1 MYHKNIQ
8 STVIGN
14 KLDATMFSLM
24 LRCCEQ
30 QFCTPEDK
38 ELLTHLLYSLSR
50 LNRFSIIC
58 MFMDSN
64 DKKGNM
70 EIMKVTYIQFLF

>member
-1 MYHKNIQ
+1 M
-8 STVIGN
+8 
-14 KLDATMFSLM
+14 LSLM

-30 QFCTPEDK
+30 QFCTPEDT

-58 MFMDSN
+58 MFMDSR
-64 DKKGNM
+64 DKKGNVK
-70 EIMKVTYIQFLF
+70 ITKVTYVYSLYFKPYVK